1 MCSSLEEAFEFCWS
15 LFAEHKPIIKQ
26 EKHKIKQTYINF
38 GPHYNQIYNLNI
50 DLHHKFGISVGS
62 SEE

>member
-38 GPHYNQIYNLNI
+38 GAPLQSNL
-50 DLHHKFGISVGS
+50 
-62 SEE
+62 